1 MATIKAT
8 FGNLRVYETLG
19 FVQGCFLAEEE
30 PKWVAFC
37 KSHGFDARRDV
48 YADNGHYTKYYDLYL
63 RLCAEK
69 LV

>member
-8 FGNLRVYETLG
+8 YGNLRVYDTLG
-19 FVQGCFLAEEE
+19 VVEERFLASEE

-37 KSHGFDARRDV
+37 KSHGFDASRDV
-48 YADNGHYTKYYDLYL
+48 YTKYYDLYL

>member
-8 FGNLRVYETLG
+8 YGNLRVNDTLG
-19 FVQGCFLAEEE
+19 VVEERFLASEE

-37 KSHGFDARRDV
+37 KSHGFDASRDV
-48 YADNGHYTKYYDLYL
+48 YTKFYDLYL

>member
-1 MATIKAT
+1 MTILKTT
-8 FGNLRVYETLG
+8 FGNLRVYDTLG
-19 FVQGCFLAEEE
+19 VAEDRFLASEE

-37 KSHGFDARRDV
+37 KSHGFDSRRDV